1 MELGIIEGLISNL
14 GFPIAVSVALFWN
27 NRETIKH
34 YEKLLLEFKTTI
46 DENTKAINS
55 LCKNKD

>member
-1 MELGIIEGLISNL
+1 MELGLLEGLISSV
-14 GFPIAVSVALFWN
+14 GFPIAVCVALFWN

-34 YEKLLLEFKTTI
+34 YEKLLLEFKNTI

-55 LCKNKD
+55 LCRDKD